1 MSGFGT
7 QMPIDMAEYD
17 QIEAAFTETARG
29 RRFLAEFARRQRGT
43 DTDMLLQAIGRI
55 ENAVSTERGL
65 DGIGRLRDDLMDM
78 AGAIAR
84 TKAEIA
90 ALSTPETDQTRLNAA
105 SEALDAIVRA
115 TERATSDILG
125 ATEDMQEVAWTL
137 RERGAD
143 ETLCD
148 ELDRRATEIY
158 TACSFQDLTAQR
170 TGRVVHT
177 LRYLEERIA
186 SMIAIWGPLDESP
199 APLTERSTLP
209 KDAPPVTDLSQSDV
223 DRFLEF
229 EPPAPPVSTKPMPSI
244 DAIFAVDDL
253 AFVPAEPEPATA
265 APPKPAEHRTVKPEA
280 DAGAKDFSSAFA
292 DLDELSIEEKIALF
306 S

>member
-1 MSGFGT
+1 M
-7 QMPIDMAEYD
+7 QMPLDAAEYD
-17 QIEAAFTETARG
+17 RIEAAVNETARG
-29 RRFLAEFARRQRGT
+29 RRFLAEFARRHRGA
-43 DTDMLLQAIGRI
+43 DTETLLHAIGRI
-55 ENAVSTERGL
+55 ESAVSAERGP
-65 DGIGRLRDDLMDM
+65 DGIGRLRGDLLDM
-78 AGAIAR
+78 ANAIAR
-84 TKAEIA
+84 TKSEIA
-90 ALSTPETDQTRLNAA
+90 ALSAPETDQTRLNAV
-105 SEALDAIVRA
+105 SEALDAIVRS

-143 ETLCD
+143 EALCD

-186 SMIAIWGPLDESP
+186 SMIAIWGGLGDAP
-199 APLTERSTLP
+199 APLNERGDLP
-209 KDAPPVTDLSQSDV
+209 VQAVVSDLSQSDV
-223 DRFLEF
+223 DRFLSF
-229 EPPAPPVSTKPMPSI
+229 EQPARLDSMSERAPFAGLPS
-244 DAIFAVDDL
+244 DDDL
-253 AFVPAEPEPATA
+253 AFVPDEPEPEAFA
-265 APPKPAEHRTVKPEA
+265 EPKPLESRSEMRDVA
-280 DAGAKDFSSAFA
+280 DRARDFSAVFS